1 MRVALHGSHGTPKKF
16 GYLALRQVFVEAE
29 HQACPL
35 TIRQETEGVPEDLV
49 LVDDACVIQGIATMR
64 QSGPRDASSAVMSD
78 VQSGATQVGANDA
91 RLELLKRRSRPH
103 IGLLHDVLRVSLL
116 LAQGKAE
123 PNQRCIVQ
131 VERGP
136 QNVFA
141 RLSFPSDHLAP

>member
-1 MRVALHGSHGTPKKF
+1 MRVALHRSDGTPKKF
-16 GYLALRQVFVEAE
+16 GYLALGQVFVEAE
-29 HQACPL
+29 HQACAL

-49 LVDDACVIQGIATMR
+49 LVDDAGVIHGIATMR
-64 QSGPRDASSAVMSD
+64 QPDPRDPSPTVMSD
-78 VQSGATQVGANDA
+78 VQRGPTQVGTNDA
-91 RLELLKRRSRPH
+91 GLELGERRSRPH
-103 IGLLHDVLRVSLL
+103 IGLLHDVLRVSWL